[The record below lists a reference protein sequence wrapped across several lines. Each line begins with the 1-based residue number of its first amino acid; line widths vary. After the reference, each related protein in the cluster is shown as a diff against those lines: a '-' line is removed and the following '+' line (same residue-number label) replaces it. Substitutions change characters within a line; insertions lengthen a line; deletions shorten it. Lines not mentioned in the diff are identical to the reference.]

1 MRGRPFRRARDLP
14 ELLGPVVAAPRI
26 DGHTA
31 TMDVDLRAVAVDLDL
46 MQPSR
51 TVGRAITQGRIAR
64 LDESGEWRALRARNA
79 GGRWAVTG
87 TPQRDGTHADLI
99 GLGPSEF
106 HDRAN
111 SASWDLGWNRRPL
124 GIG

>member
-1 MRGRPFRRARDLP
+1 
-14 ELLGPVVAAPRI
+14 
-26 DGHTA
+26 
-31 TMDVDLRAVAVDLDL
+31 MDVDLRAVAVDLDL

-51 TVGRAITQGRIAR
+51 TVGGAITQGRIAR

-79 GGRWAVTG
+79 GGRLAVTG
-87 TPQRDGTHADLI
+87 TSQRDGTHADLI

-106 HDRAN
+106 HDRTN
-111 SASWDLGWNRRPL
+111 CELGLGLEQEPL